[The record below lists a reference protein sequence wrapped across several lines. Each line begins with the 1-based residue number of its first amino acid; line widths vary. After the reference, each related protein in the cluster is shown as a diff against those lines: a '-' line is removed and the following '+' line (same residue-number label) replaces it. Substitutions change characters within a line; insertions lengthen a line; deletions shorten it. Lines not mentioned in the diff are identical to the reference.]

1 MNPPCRIGGD
11 SMKPHQAE
19 LEISYDGTWAEN
31 VVEAADGGTA
41 SGNASYK
48 VVKGDC
54 LWSIAKR
61 FYGNGA
67 QYMIIYNAN
76 MDVIEFTAKAHGKAN
91 SYKGSTVGWWI
102 WPGEVFTIPGVSG
115 GQAQTKTTTKRAGVA
130 NIQLGAKIAGQATAF
145 SYTDVASGQSDSV
158 SISMQD
164 IGKEWMGRFMPK
176 RGASLGAK
184 IILTNWG
191 SSERIEPFDCG
202 TFVLDD
208 ISFSGRPLSCVLGGV
223 SVPAMD
229 DFKSLPVTNTWE
241 KTTVQDIASQI
252 AEKAGV
258 VLHYDADTIQIA
270 EIEQSKQT
278 DSAFLYSLCDKYG
291 LAMKVY
297 NHKIVIFDIVRYEEK
312 GAVLTIKETDTIS
325 WSFNTTVDGTYTGVN
340 LNYTDPDAE
349 NTIKVTMGS
358 HGRMY
363 AINTQASSR
372 YDAELQAAA
381 KVNEANRGI
390 QTMEITIRAN
400 TKIVASHCVMISGF
414 GEFDGKYYVDKIK
427 HSLGKGYI
435 MKLSIHKVQTAIK
448 ATAPAS
454 SAAGGGQTYIVVS
467 GDTLWGMS
475 KKFYG
480 TGTKYH
486 IIYDANADLIESTA
500 KAHGKKSS
508 DNGHWI
514 WPGAIF
520 TIPAG

>member
-1 MNPPCRIGGD
+1 
-11 SMKPHQAE
+11 MKPHQAG
-19 LEISYDGTWAEN
+19 LEISYDGTWAET
-31 VVEAADGGTA
+31 VTEPVEGGA
-41 SGNASYK
+41 SSGDASYT

-67 QYMIIYNAN
+67 QYMTIYNAN
-76 MDVIEFTAKAHGKAN
+76 VDIIESAAKAHGKAN
-91 SYKGSTVGWWI
+91 SYKGSTAGWWI

-115 GQAQTKTTTKRAGVA
+115 GQTQTQTKTTTKKAGAA
-130 NIQLGAKIAGQATAF
+130 NPQLGAKIAGQATAF
-145 SYTDVASGQSDSV
+145 SYTDVASGQSDIV
-158 SISMQD
+158 SISIQD
-164 IGKEWMGRFMPK
+164 IGKEWMGKLMPK

-191 SSERIEPFDCG
+191 SSERKETFDCG

-252 AEKAGV
+252 AAKAGV
-258 VLHYDADTIQIA
+258 ALHYDADTIQIA
-270 EIEQSKQT
+270 EIEQNKQT
-278 DSAFLYSLCDKYG
+278 DSAFLYSLCEKYG

-312 GAVLTIKETDTIS
+312 GVVLTIKETDTNS

-340 LNYTDPDAE
+340 LDYTDPDAE

-358 HGRMY
+358 SGRMY
-363 AINTQASSR
+363 AINTQASSQ

-381 KVNEANRGI
+381 KVNAANRGI
-390 QTMEITIRAN
+390 QTMEVTIRAN
-400 TKIVASHCVMISGF
+400 PKVVASHCVMISGF
-414 GEFDGKYYVDKIK
+414 GNFDGKYYVDKIK
-427 HSLGKGYI
+427 HSLGKGYT
-435 MKLSIHKVQTAIK
+435 MQLSIHKVQTAIK
-448 ATAPAS
+448 ATAPAP
-454 SAAGGGQTYIVVS
+454 SAAGSGGQTYTVVS
-467 GDTLWGMS
+467 GDTLWGIS

-514 WPGAIF
+514 WPGETF
-520 TIPAG
+520 TIPEG